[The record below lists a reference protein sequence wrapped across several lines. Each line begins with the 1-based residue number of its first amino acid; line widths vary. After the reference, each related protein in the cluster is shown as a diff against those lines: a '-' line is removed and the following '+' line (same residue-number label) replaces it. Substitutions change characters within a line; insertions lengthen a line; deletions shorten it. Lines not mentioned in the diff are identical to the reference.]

1 MTTETTEASPAQA
14 YLLKAAECARLAAE
28 AADPAVREAFE
39 NAADGWR
46 LLAEHQPRPV

>member
-1 MTTETTEASPAQA
+1 MTTDTEVSPAEA

-28 AADPAVREAFE
+28 AIDPAVREAFQ

-46 LLAEHQPRPV
+46 LLAEHQPRPA